1 MVKPIETEEPSKY
14 YDERE
19 FVKQEIEP
27 ILVEVH
33 RKCDERNIP
42 FVFIVESRNDEKEIT
57 MSSGCVIPKNRITPR
72 MARVSTMIGD
82 NEEAIMKMGML
93 AAALMENDDEH
104 L

>member
-1 MVKPIETEEPSKY
+1 MVKSVETEELSEY

-19 FVKQEIEP
+19 FVKQEINPLLTE
-27 ILVEVH
+27 IY
-33 RKCDERNIP
+33 RKCSERNIP
-42 FVFIVESRNDEKEIT
+42 CIFLVESRNDEKEIT

-72 MARVSTMIGD
+72 MACVSTMIGD

-93 AAALMENDDEH
+93 AAALMENGNEH

>member
-1 MVKPIETEEPSKY
+1 MVKSVETEEPSKY

-19 FVKQEIEP
+19 FVKQEINPLLTE
-27 ILVEVH
+27 IY
-33 RKCDERNIP
+33 RKCSERNIP
-42 FVFIVESRNDEKEIT
+42 CIFLVESRNDEKEIT

-72 MARVSTMIGD
+72 MACVSTMIGD